1 MAFTGKLIGALI
13 GSFAG
18 PFGTL
23 FGGLIGHMF
32 DRAAEER
39 GGRGR
44 AFAGRIGGGVRW
56 EGAPWEGEAWQ
67 EAEDPTSRAQVN
79 FIACLVGLSLAVA
92 GSGGGVKVSHVDTL
106 KAFFRQRFPYGSVD
120 QDVIQR
126 LVDEMYRNRE
136 AIDVQALCGYFGG
149 VSTVEG
155 RLLLLRLLFEIAAA
169 DRAGV
174 TAAEESLIRR
184 IAALLGLGEAV
195 FRQVR
200 AEFVKEQGRS
210 YEVLGVEPDAPVEE
224 IKRAYRKL
232 AVENHPDK
240 VANLGPEFVKV
251 AEEKFKVIQEAYD
264 EIRRERGF

>member
-13 GSFAG
+13 GSIAG

-39 GGRGR
+39 TGRGR
-44 AFAGRIGGGVRW
+44 PAGRLEWDSRRQG
-56 EGAPWEGEAWQ
+56 
-67 EAEDPTSRAQVN
+67 AEDPTSRAQLN
-79 FIACLVGLSLAVA
+79 FIACLIGLSIAVA
-92 GSGGGVKVSHVDTL
+92 RSGGGVKVSHVDTL
-106 KAFFRQRFPYGSVD
+106 KAFFRRSFPYGGVD
-120 QDVIQR
+120 QDVIQH
-126 LVDEMYRNRE
+126 LIDEMYANRD
-136 AIDVQALCGYFGG
+136 AIDVEALCGYFGG

-169 DRAGV
+169 DQAGV
-174 TAAEESLIRR
+174 TAAEENLIRR
-184 IAALLGLGEAV
+184 ITALLGLTEAI

-200 AEFVKEQGRS
+200 AEFVGEQGRA
-210 YEVLGVEPDAPVEE
+210 YGVLGVKPDAAVDE

-264 EIRRERGF
+264 EIRKERGF